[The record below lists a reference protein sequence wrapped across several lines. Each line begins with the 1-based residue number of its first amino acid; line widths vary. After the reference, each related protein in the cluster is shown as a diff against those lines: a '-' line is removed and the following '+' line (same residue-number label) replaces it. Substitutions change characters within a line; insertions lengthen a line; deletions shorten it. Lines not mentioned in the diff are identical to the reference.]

1 MDDFLSIYCTT
12 QWLSAE
18 QIFAALLICFVLCTA
33 IATIYRWTFQSF
45 SYSRSFIHTMVL
57 SSMVVSM
64 VIMAVGNSLARGLGI
79 LGTLAIIRFRTPVR
93 DTRDMTFLFAC
104 LGVGVACGAAVYGV
118 AIIGTL
124 VICSAALLL
133 HWSPFASR
141 REHEALL
148 RFTLPPKSPS
158 EDKVKD
164 IMRTTCSAFS
174 LIAVRE
180 IHQGDLIEYCYHVRL
195 TDPSYQP
202 DLVSHL
208 AQIPDLSEPNLLLQR
223 STVEL

>member
-1 MDDFLSIYCTT
+1 MDDFLTVYGTT
-12 QWLSAE
+12 QWLAAE
-18 QIFAALLICFVLCTA
+18 QIIAALLICFVLTTVL
-33 IATIYRWTFQSF
+33 ATIYRWTFQSL

-57 SSMVVSM
+57 ASMVVSM
-64 VIMAVGNSLARGLGI
+64 IIMAVGNSLARGLGI
-79 LGTLAIIRFRTPVR
+79 LGTLAIIRFRTPIR
-93 DTRDMTFLFAC
+93 DTRDLTFLFAC
-104 LGVGVACGAAVYGV
+104 LGIGVACGAAIYGV

-124 VICSAALLL
+124 VIGSAALLL

-148 RFTLPPKSPS
+148 RFTLPPDSSS
-158 EDKVKD
+158 EEKVKD

-195 TDPSYQP
+195 IDPSYQA
-202 DLVSHL
+202 DLISNL
-208 AQIPDLSEPNLLLQR
+208 AQIPDVSEPNLLLQR